1 MIKRQE
7 ICDVLEAQLSN
18 ISTANGYS
26 IDFDKITYWQGTE
39 TEYSKNHLNFRD
51 ESEDYEQTN
60 TRYDASLSVVIEAVV
75 IETGSLS
82 APKMG
87 TLALKDVMVAVKNCS
102 LPTTL
107 FNFKRS
113 HKYVETK
120 GKTAALIEL
129 EVEVLYKF

>member
-1 MIKRQE
+1 LNKRKE
-7 ICDVLEAQLSN
+7 ICDLLSLRLNN
-18 ISTANGYS
+18 ISTANGYFT
-26 IDFDKITYWQGTE
+26 DFAKITYWQATE

-51 ESEDYEQTN
+51 ESEDYDPTN
-60 TRYDASLSVVIEAVV
+60 TKYDASLSIIIEAIL
-75 IETGSLS
+75 IESQTETAAKL
-82 APKMG
+82 G

-113 HKYVETK
+113 HKYIETK